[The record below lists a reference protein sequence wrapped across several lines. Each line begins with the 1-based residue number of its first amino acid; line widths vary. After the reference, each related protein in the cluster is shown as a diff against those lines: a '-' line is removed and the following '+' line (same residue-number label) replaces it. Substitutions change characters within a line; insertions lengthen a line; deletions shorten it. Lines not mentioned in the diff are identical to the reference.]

1 MYLIALC
8 DDETAELEKT
18 QKMLGSYEKKYPKME
33 LQVKCF
39 ENADDLLDLVREEQY
54 MPDLVLM
61 DIYMPKKI
69 GIKAAK
75 ELRDMGNT
83 SRIIFLT
90 MSKEYALD
98 AFSVDAV
105 QYLIKPISEDI
116 LFPLLDRF
124 LKEAELERRKYV
136 QLRMDGRLQRVALKD
151 IVYCEAQGKMQ
162 CLHLADG
169 TQLYVRMTM
178 TQIYEMLFQYQEF
191 VRVGI
196 AYIMNLEYIDNLN
209 SREICLNTK
218 EKVYL
223 PRGAYKTLKEQ
234 YFQYY
239 CEEKME

>member
-1 MYLIALC
+1 M
-8 DDETAELEKT
+8 
-18 QKMLGSYEKKYPKME
+18 
-33 LQVKCF
+33 KCF

-124 LKEAELERRKYV
+124 LKEAELRTQK
-136 QLRMDGRLQRVALKD
+136 
-151 IVYCEAQGKMQ
+151 ICSI
-162 CLHLADG
+162 ADG
-169 TQLYVRMTM
+169 WQAST
-178 TQIYEMLFQYQEF
+178 
-191 VRVGI
+191 
-196 AYIMNLEYIDNLN
+196 
-209 SREICLNTK
+209 S
-218 EKVYL
+218 
-223 PRGAYKTLKEQ
+223 GAQ
-234 YFQYY
+234 RY
-239 CEEKME
+239 CIL